1 MSQVTKLIRHECKDL
16 LRNPSIIILVM
27 LPIFMSKIIISV
39 MDKNGI
45 NFMLLSTWIL
55 FAQVMIGIMMTGPG
69 LIEERESKTFDAL
82 LISPLGR
89 GQILVAKGLTV
100 LLFSVFSQTVV
111 FLLNQGFASELLSVF
126 PYMLAGGI
134 LFVEVGMI
142 IGLKLDSSK
151 NGSAVSS
158 AVMVVFFL
166 LASVY
171 QALPDWTYPFFAA
184 LPSIEIV
191 ENLNR
196 ILNGDGPLLFESLL
210 LPLWMTVLAL
220 WIWRTGKE

>member
-1 MSQVTKLIRHECKDL
+1 MKLIRHECKDL
-16 LRNPSIIILVM
+16 LSNPSIIILVM

-55 FAQVMIGIMMTGPG
+55 FAQVMVGIMMTGPG

-100 LLFSVFSQTVV
+100 LLFSVLSQTVV

-134 LFVEVGMI
+134 LFVEAGMI

>member
-1 MSQVTKLIRHECKDL
+1 MMKLIRHECKDL
-16 LRNPSIIILVM
+16 LCNPSIIILVM

-55 FAQVMIGIMMTGPG
+55 FAQVMVGIMMTGPG

-89 GQILVAKGLTV
+89 GQIIVAKGLTV
-100 LLFSVFSQTVV
+100 LLFSVLSQTVV
-111 FLLNQGFASELLSVF
+111 FLLNQGFASELLLVF

-142 IGLKLDSSK
+142 IGLKIDSSK

-158 AVMVVFFL
+158 AVMVIFFL

>member
-1 MSQVTKLIRHECKDL
+1 MMKLIRHECKDL
-16 LRNPSIIILVM
+16 LSNPSIIILVM

-55 FAQVMIGIMMTGPG
+55 FAQVMVGIMMTGPG

-100 LLFSVFSQTVV
+100 LLFSVLSQTVV

-134 LFVEVGMI
+134 LFVEAGMI

>member
-1 MSQVTKLIRHECKDL
+1 MMKLVRHECKDL

-55 FAQVMIGIMMTGPG
+55 FAQVMVGIMMTGPG

-89 GQILVAKGLTV
+89 GQIIVAKGLTV
-100 LLFSVFSQTVV
+100 LLFSVLSQTVV

-142 IGLKLDSSK
+142 IGLKIDSSK

>member
-1 MSQVTKLIRHECKDL
+1 
-16 LRNPSIIILVM
+16 M

-55 FAQVMIGIMMTGPG
+55 FAQVMVGIMMTGPG

-89 GQILVAKGLTV
+89 GQIIVAKGLTV
-100 LLFSVFSQTVV
+100 LLFSVLSQTVV
-111 FLLNQGFASELLSVF
+111 FLLNQGFASELLLVF

-142 IGLKLDSSK
+142 IGLKIDSSK

-158 AVMVVFFL
+158 AVMVIFSCL
-166 LASVY
+166 LPYIRHCRTGLIRSSPLC
-171 QALPDWTYPFFAA
+171 QALKSWK
-184 LPSIEIV
+184 I
-191 ENLNR
+191 
-196 ILNGDGPLLFESLL
+196 
-210 LPLWMTVLAL
+210 
-220 WIWRTGKE
+220 

>member
-1 MSQVTKLIRHECKDL
+1 MKLIRHECKDL
-16 LRNPSIIILVM
+16 LSNPSIIILVM

-55 FAQVMIGIMMTGPG
+55 FAQVMVGIMMTGPG

-100 LLFSVFSQTVV
+100 LLFSVLSQTVV

-134 LFVEVGMI
+134 LFMEVGMI

>member
-1 MSQVTKLIRHECKDL
+1 MKLVRHECKDL

-55 FAQVMIGIMMTGPG
+55 FAQVMVGIMMTGPG

-89 GQILVAKGLTV
+89 GQIIVAKGLTV
-100 LLFSVFSQTVV
+100 LLFSVLSQTVV

-142 IGLKLDSSK
+142 IGLKIDSSK

>member
-1 MSQVTKLIRHECKDL
+1 MTKLIRHECKDL

-55 FAQVMIGIMMTGPG
+55 FAQVMVGIMMTGPG

-100 LLFSVFSQTVV
+100 LLFSVLSQTVV